1 VELSLFGLQERSV
14 CQFWGVEANEIGEE
28 ALVER
33 DRDHLGVGTQDSIPF
48 THEEGP
54 LILMEEFAK

>member
-1 VELSLFGLQERSV
+1 M
-14 CQFWGVEANEIGEE
+14 CQCGVVEANEIGEE

-48 THEEGP
+48 IHEEGP
-54 LILMEEFAK
+54 LTEMEFFAK